1 MSGAAGSSDW
11 PFLHVDLCAARGRAP
26 AVLPASAARGAAL
39 PGNLRLQVVGTRDLN
54 VPTAGR
60 VDLSGPNDRP
70 NDMPNDLSNDLPN
83 HLSNARRLL
92 QVTLTDGYREIV
104 ALEIAR
110 VAALD
115 PRSARVPGTKVLLR
129 GDGLQICDGFALLRP
144 RNVFVLGGVVPHLK
158 RRHEQKMLLLRRDP
172 LQALGATTNATDSGL
187 KSTADAS
194 KKGAGSMPPPFE
206 EYDPDAERVALEQE
220 ERAMREA
227 RIAAAKREAA
237 LRGVDP
243 KTLDGEGGAAS
254 AGGADTKAATSF
266 AQRHRERK
274 EMEAQAQNK
283 GVLGVKEALASVLRR
298 GGGEREAEQ
307 KKTKKEQQQQQQQQQ
322 KKKKGGGNVLL
333 VEDVGDKEEGEG
345 DVDDGAAA
353 RTRRFGLRGIAAS
366 LDLVAAGSVPELV
379 FVIKDINDIEDEARL
394 PVSSTLLLVLLGLAH
409 AKGAPP
415 LDQLWATSKGKK
427 FMRKRVQKLEAAL
440 ITGAPVTFRVEKAE
454 EVEEEAAAGGGSWQ
468 IVNLEQ

>member
-39 PGNLRLQVVGTRDLN
+39 PGNLRLQVVGTRDLS

-70 NDMPNDLSNDLPN
+70 NDMPNDLPNHLPN

-115 PRSARVPGTKVLLR
+115 PRSARVPGTKVLLL

-144 RNVFVLGGVVPHLK
+144 SNVRVLGGVVPHLK

-172 LQALGATTNATDSGL
+172 FQALGATTNATDSGQ

-283 GVLGVKEALASVLRR
+283 GVFGVKEALASVLRH
-298 GGGEREAEQ
+298 GGGEREAMAEQ
-307 KKTKKEQQQQQQQQQ
+307 KNKKKK

-454 EVEEEAAAGGGSWQ
+454 EAEEAAAGGGSWK